1 MYPRTT
7 KRKNRDGSEVEYLQ
21 LAENTWNPK
30 TRRSETSI
38 VYNYG
43 RVDDKTKD
51 QVERL
56 IKNLRRFCEPEE
68 VQALSPSFRLENT
81 WPYGDLYALGHLW
94 ERLGLKKIIQKLLR
108 EEERETPLERAIFLM
123 VANRCLAPAAKL
135 YCYTSWLQDD
145 IYFPEGEGI
154 GLHHLYRGMDFL
166 LRHKEKLE
174 WEIFDHL
181 ANLLNLHVD
190 LIFYDTTSLHFEI
203 DEEDEASGEESSKGF
218 ELLRKRGHSKNGR
231 EDAPQVVV
239 GLAVTQEGFPVR
251 SWVFD
256 GNTVDVTTVAKV
268 KKDLAGWKLHRC
280 VFVGDRGMVSDENLE
295 ALSVGGGRY
304 ILGMPMRREEE
315 VSELV
320 LGKAGRFKK
329 IRENLKVK
337 EIWIPGKD
345 GGERRRRYVVCY
357 NPEEAERQRHKRQEI
372 LSYLEVEL
380 ALLKERSEDHPKRA
394 CELLASKRYGKY
406 LKALKNGKLVLDL
419 KKVKSEE
426 RLDGK
431 YVIFSNDDS
440 LSAEDLALGYK
451 QLARIE
457 ATWLQMKSGL
467 RMRPVFHWSPQRI
480 RAHVFLCVLALLLE
494 RYAEHLTGE
503 TWRNVRDS
511 LKKIKVAQFF
521 APQGMV
527 LQTSEPKPETLK
539 TLKLLGVPKPPVVL
553 RVAQ

>member
-1 MYPRTT
+1 
-7 KRKNRDGSEVEYLQ
+7 
-21 LAENTWNPK
+21 
-30 TRRSETSI
+30 
-38 VYNYG
+38 
-43 RVDDKTKD
+43 
-51 QVERL
+51 
-56 IKNLRRFCEPEE
+56 
-68 VQALSPSFRLENT
+68 
-81 WPYGDLYALGHLW
+81 
-94 ERLGLKKIIQKLLR
+94 
-108 EEERETPLERAIFLM
+108 
-123 VANRCLAPAAKL
+123 
-135 YCYTSWLQDD
+135 
-145 IYFPEGEGI
+145 
-154 GLHHLYRGMDFL
+154 
-166 LRHKEKLE
+166 
-174 WEIFDHL
+174 
-181 ANLLNLHVD
+181 
-190 LIFYDTTSLHFEI
+190 
-203 DEEDEASGEESSKGF
+203 
-218 ELLRKRGHSKNGR
+218 
-231 EDAPQVVV
+231 
-239 GLAVTQEGFPVR
+239 
-251 SWVFD
+251 
-256 GNTVDVTTVAKV
+256 VTTVAKV

-372 LSYLEVEL
+372 LSHLKVEL
-380 ALLKERSEDHPKRA
+380 ALLKERLEDHPKRA

-457 ATWLQMKSGL
+457 ATWRQMKSGL

-494 RYAEHLTGE
+494 RYAEHLSGE